1 MSQPQASPAW
11 ASTAV
16 GDLLCGPCQDATVR
30 ASTKLASYLSVPRP
44 GTGTDTMAL
53 LSEEAVRLPI
63 GVVLANAELPEA
75 GSTVVIGNGS
85 IASGEHTW
93 RPARWWDPRPR
104 LSAEDLFRHGPELL
118 FALEEEPYGSF
129 GLPLAEALA
138 VAGALADGDA
148 GPALGVIGLGPGPHP
163 LGRRRRCW
171 GARGARARRPARKS
185 HKNCSSAACAST
197 RTTALSAALIA
208 AASRGQV
215 IPQAAT
221 LLGALAAGATAHRL
235 ASAATQLFCVGA
247 TSGHDLCA
255 GMAGA
260 LIASASAPARPAQAA
275 ELAMITRRS
284 R

>member
-1 MSQPQASPAW
+1 
-11 ASTAV
+11 
-16 GDLLCGPCQDATVR
+16 
-30 ASTKLASYLSVPRP
+30 
-44 GTGTDTMAL
+44 MAL

-118 FALEEEPYGSF
+118 FALEKEPYGSF

-138 VAGALADGDA
+138 LARALADGDA
-148 GPALGVIGLGPGPHP
+148 GPALGVIGLGPGLTPSGDDVIAGALAVLA
-163 LGRRRRCW
+163 LGGRLESRTRTLI
-171 GARGARARRPARKS
+171 
-185 HKNCSSAACAST
+185 AACAST

-260 LIASASAPARPAQAA
+260 LIASASAPARPAQA
-275 ELAMITRRS
+275 LS
-284 R
+284 SP